1 MFMPWA
7 LKTEEQLPNIVIN
20 LGVTLPAWFMW
31 PNLST
36 GNWKDC
42 YADPDKIR
50 LLNGFLFL
58 MKCADKCS
66 VDCYIECLPEC
77 KLITTNTMIQVCY
90 YRLHIPLT
98 ISNVRQFILTVC
110 MELSGNDEKEETQP
124 KKRRRKSNSPHV
136 YDEPESFKMTNVTI
150 GSDQINSW
158 PTFLQWHTTCIGHV
172 KTTRSRQILFDMP
185 PEDSMFEGAVLY
197 SDDEDDEAGPA
208 NPDDTS
214 YNGFTEWL
222 EHLPKNHILKLLDM
236 EVHFRSGTQS
246 KSQRLNEHQLD
257 YSKYVTR
264 DFFTFPH
271 FCTAYELVTKVEYG
285 APWLEGNVDNLI
297 TAPFAH
303 CAATLTMTPEEL
315 FRKMQAISAITG
327 IAVPDQYRQK
337 TLKQLREVWDEQMT
351 EGNADLSHYSAIPML
366 PAAERHINPHE
377 TESMKILAVMYP
389 AYGRFTESANMQFN
403 CLRKARQECSISKDH
418 ARSWLTDM
426 IDSINQLYSD
436 SAKDQFVSA
445 YFRICSEATSV
456 RRMGHQNDPVLQE
469 ARRLSAI
476 QTPGMDP
483 GDSMLALQARLLRG
497 SLHMTPAQA
506 SPLLY
511 LYIATLTAI
520 MPEIDCQQ
528 PTFCLLGGS
537 DTGKS
542 AIMTLL
548 MTLILAAAVI
558 RQDTTSKLAM
568 TANGQLGVMCTDE
581 LKTGVDTENAHDST
595 NWLTSISTGWHVHE
609 RLRLGTSQG
618 EETKNITTK
627 SDRRRFM
634 CTASN
639 QKPHPNFASR
649 MDITYVH
656 GNQEKHD
663 ISRQEL
669 ATVNDNTVPWH
680 AAKMV
685 FQFTWADH
693 EQFWRVQQHIRW
705 YICTSLF
712 PVWHN
717 IVASLMGKQFSPS
730 TREVGRIQRDALG
743 FFLNRIIAQYRRT
756 RQVDANGKAV
766 SFVEYAMANSVVTLK
781 DYSQCFI
788 QKRSIIEHDD
798 QEDIFIRALFG
809 SIIIDEDPV
818 GPKLRVYQRDY
829 YVTSLSS
836 VVDVCSRTQE
846 LASSYGIGRDI
857 MSRLQSGG
865 RNGEEAQVINTRGKT
880 AGTYA
885 IHKSLLAYSLK
896 KPLLTKGMAVLLN
909 FIREII
915 ERPVTQAHP
924 KLWYVGMNE
933 TELIFK
939 SIVRKKILEP
949 HSVQLESEVLHAA
962 KLQETDV
969 LRSYLLLQAAN
980 IMQFDDK
987 SEPHPYTLHGTATLL
1002 SDLPTA
1008 GSTLVDRGGPLDEMR
1023 AFGAVYLEETT
1034 DSEISA
1040 KYVSDNSVRINASV
1054 QPARRQQKSP
1064 LRLPDV
1070 LIFKTEIFRDVLDK
1084 LLYTKL
1090 NSDPPAGSTS
1100 ADAANAMKLML
1111 DAVAAV
1117 EGSPV
1122 GATWF
1127 TGSSTKADCVY
1138 STHVVRPYPKTSI
1151 TIKNPY
1157 RNTVSAHFSA
1167 HNNLNDFVCP
1177 AEVQQIT
1184 FPCRNSTLHKTL
1196 VEKVAEIN
1204 MVEYAILPVG

>member
-7 LKTEEQLPNIVIN
+7 SKTKEELTDIAIN

-58 MKCADKCS
+58 MKCADKCN
-66 VDCYIECLPEC
+66 VDCYIEILPES

-98 ISNVRQFILTVC
+98 VTNVRQFILTVC
-110 MELSGNDEKEETQP
+110 MELSGNDEKEEPTQ

-136 YDEPESFKMTNVTI
+136 YDEPETFKMTNVTI
-150 GSDQINSW
+150 GSNQINSW

-172 KTTRSRQILFDMP
+172 KTTRSRQIIFDMP
-185 PEDSMFEGAVLY
+185 PEDSMFDGALQY
-197 SDDEDDEAGPA
+197 SDEEDEDAGA
-208 NPDDTS
+208 ADTGQQGGS
-214 YNGFTEWL
+214 EFTEWYDK
-222 EHLPKNHILKLLDM
+222 LPKNHIIKLLDM
-236 EVHFRSGTQS
+236 NLHFKSGTQS
-246 KSQRLNEHQLD
+246 KTGRLNQHQLN
-257 YSKYVTR
+257 YNAYFNGST
-264 DFFTFPH
+264 FTFPD
-271 FCTAYELVTKVEYG
+271 FCTTYELVTKVEHG

-315 FRKMQAISAITG
+315 FRKMQSISAITG
-327 IAVPDQYRQK
+327 IVVPEHYRRK
-337 TLKQLREVWDEQMT
+337 TLKELREVWDEEMT
-351 EGNADLSHYSAIPML
+351 EGDADLSHYSAIAML

-377 TESMKILAVMYP
+377 TESMKILASMYP
-389 AYGRFTESANMQFN
+389 AYGRFTESASMQFN
-403 CLRKARQECSISKDH
+403 CLRNARREGTISKEH
-418 ARSWLTDM
+418 VRSWLMDM
-426 IDSINQLYSD
+426 IDSITQLYSD
-436 SAKDQFVSA
+436 SPKDHFVKA
-445 YFRICSEATSV
+445 YFHICSEATSV
-456 RRMGHQNDPVLQE
+456 RRMCHEKDPVLQE
-469 ARRLSAI
+469 AQRLCKQQI
-476 QTPGMDP
+476 DGMDA
-483 GDSMLALQARLLRG
+483 GDSMLALQAKLLCG

-511 LYIATLTAI
+511 IWIATLTAI

-548 MTLILAAAVI
+548 MTLLLAAAVV

-609 RLRLGTSQG
+609 RLRLGTATG

-663 ISRQEL
+663 MSRQEL
-669 ATVNDNTVPWH
+669 TTISDNTVPWN

-685 FQFTWADH
+685 FQFAWADH

-717 IVASLMGKQFSPS
+717 IVAMLMGKDFSPS
-730 TREVGRIQRDALG
+730 TREVGRIQRDAHG

-756 RQVDANGKAV
+756 SKEDENGKHV
-766 SFVEYAMANSVVTLK
+766 SFVEYAMANSVITLK
-781 DYSQCFI
+781 DYTQCFI

-798 QEDIFIRALFG
+798 QEDIFIKALFG
-809 SIIIDEDPV
+809 SIIIDDEPT

-836 VVDVCSRTQE
+836 VIDVCSRTQE

-865 RNGEEAQVINTRGKT
+865 RNGEEAQVINTRGKS

-885 IHKSLLAYSLK
+885 IHKSLLAYSSQ
-896 KPLLTKGMAVLLN
+896 KPLLTKGMVVLLN
-909 FIREII
+909 FFREII
-915 ERPVTQAHP
+915 ARPVTPANP

-933 TELIFK
+933 TELIMK
-939 SIVRKKILEP
+939 SVLRKRILQP
-949 HSVQLESEVLHAA
+949 HMVELDSEVLQSAN
-962 KLQETDV
+962 LQETEL
-969 LRSYLLLQAAN
+969 LRSFLLLDAAN
-980 IMQFDDK
+980 IMKYEDR
-987 SEPHPYTLHGTATLL
+987 SEPHPYTLIGNATLI
-1002 SDLPTA
+1002 SDAVTV
-1008 GSTLVDRGGPLDEMR
+1008 GSQKVDRGGPLDELR
-1023 AFGAVYLEETT
+1023 VFGTNYLEETT
-1034 DSEISA
+1034 DPEINAEYISA
-1040 KYVSDNSVRINASV
+1040 QSVRINASV
-1054 QPARRQQKSP
+1054 EPCLRQQKSS

-1070 LIFKTEIFRDVLDK
+1070 LVFKTSIFRDTLDK
-1084 LLYTKL
+1084 LLYEKL
-1090 NSDPPAGSTS
+1090 EAPLPVSTS
-1100 ADAANAMKLML
+1100 TSEDATNAMKLML
-1111 DAVAAV
+1111 DAIAAV
-1117 EGSPV
+1117 EGSPI
-1122 GATWF
+1122 GQTWF
-1127 TGSSTKADCVY
+1127 TGSSSKSQLNY
-1138 STHVVRPYPKTSI
+1138 STHIIREYPKTEI

-1157 RNTVSAHFSA
+1157 RNTIKAQFTT

-1177 AEVQQIT
+1177 AGHPKIT
-1184 FPCRNSTLHKTL
+1184 FPCRSSTLHKTL
-1196 VEKVAEIN
+1196 IQKVAEIN
-1204 MVEYAILPVG
+1204 MVEYAIL